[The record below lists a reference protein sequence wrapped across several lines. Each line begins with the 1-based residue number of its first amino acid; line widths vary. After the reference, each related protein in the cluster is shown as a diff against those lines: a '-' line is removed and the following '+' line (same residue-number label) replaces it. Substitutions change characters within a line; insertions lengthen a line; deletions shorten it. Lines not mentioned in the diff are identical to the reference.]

1 MITEKIKIDG
11 QLCAV
16 IISVTEQIGKT
27 QFYTDPDLI
36 LQVGQIAINADRPI
50 QRHRHNLIERRTIG
64 TNEVLVILQ
73 GSLDMELYGEHNF
86 VQETRT
92 LSQGQVVIL
101 CSGGHAFKSGDNCL
115 VLEIKNGPFILDND
129 KEYF

>member
-1 MITEKIKIDG
+1 MITEKIEIDG

-16 IISVTEQIGKT
+16 IISITGQIGKT
-27 QFYTDPDLI
+27 EFYTDPDLI
-36 LQVGQIAINADRPI
+36 LQVGQIAINTERPI
-50 QRHRHNLIERRTIG
+50 LRHRHNLLERRTTG
-64 TNEVLVILQ
+64 TSEVLFILQ
-73 GSLDMELYGEHNF
+73 GSLEMELFGEHNF

-101 CSGGHAFKSGDNCL
+101 CGGGHAFKSRDNCS
-115 VLEIKNGPFILDND
+115 VLEIKNGPFMLGND